1 MRRGTEEGKAGVG
14 EGGGGESNTWKLD
27 PSQKIFAKF
36 KYLPNEEIKLFSLGI
51 LESDFTCKFLCIRLN
66 LFVLNL

>member
-27 PSQKIFAKF
+27 LSQKIFAKF
-36 KYLPNEEIKLFSLGI
+36 KYLPNEEIKLFFI
-51 LESDFTCKFLCIRLN
+51 LESDFTYKFLCIRLN
-66 LFVLNL
+66 LFALNV